1 VHQKNRITRYT
12 LTGLLALAVSDCA
25 VAGSSAA
32 ERVLEQIRKETGLA
46 AIQIPNTEGAYLGKT
61 HRGYEVI
68 YTAKAGNVWGRYAAR
83 LTMGEIGR
91 EVGGVLGFLTGQRE
105 ALGGQVVGSP
115 LDRAL
120 SKIIGQPLAVTII
133 LNHGKP
139 AAPRLDV
146 VSKFSVLADEV
157 ELPEQAKVGFKAGAI
172 YSADAAF
179 AARIAGNKAL
189 MTRMKKLRCQYIRL
203 DADAVTFLWSGSETD
218 YSGMINDHGGY
229 SKMLNALMDDLAD
242 IADAIPTSSAR
253 LSGSPKSD

>member
-1 VHQKNRITRYT
+1 MHQKNRITICT
-12 LTGLLALAVSDCA
+12 LAGLLALLVGDFA
-25 VAGSSAA
+25 VAESPAVRKA
-32 ERVLEQIRKETGLA
+32 LEQIQKETGLA
-46 AIQIPNTEGAYLGKT
+46 PIEIPDTEGAYLGKT

-133 LNHGKP
+133 LKHGKP

-146 VSKFSVLADEV
+146 VSKYSVLADEV
-157 ELPEQAKVGFKAGAI
+157 ELPEQAKIGFKAGAI
-172 YSADAAF
+172 YSEDAPF
-179 AARIAGNKAL
+179 AARIAGNKQL

-203 DADAVTFLWSGSETD
+203 DGDAVTFLWSGSETD
-218 YSGMINDHGGY
+218 YSGMISDHGGY
-229 SKMLNALMDDLAD
+229 SKMLNAIMDDLAD

-253 LSGSPKSD
+253 QPGSPKKG